1 MIFQAIHR
9 QAKTSQ
15 TAFRAALFATAASA
29 CLVSGVA
36 TAAEATSSVA
46 LTPCRFAGLGALRAV
61 RGECGTLTVPVDYDD
76 PAGATIDLSVARLQA
91 LKRSTQPVAVT
102 VIAGGP
108 GQSSLDFYASYHP
121 AFRRM
126 REVFDII
133 LVDQRGTGESARLS
147 CDTPD
152 EGLGGLWTVEETVAL
167 TQSCLTELELDPRF
181 FTTSM
186 AVRDLDTVR
195 EAMGYEQL
203 SVYGISY
210 GTRVAQHYL
219 RRFPERT
226 HSVILDGVVP
236 VDEALGPDIALLAE
250 RAIQSA
256 FDRCENDDACNEAFP
271 NLEQRFAALIDRIQE
286 QPIDVTLNHPMNARR
301 TTLTLGH
308 LDLAGAIRLLSYAPQ
323 TVALLPL
330 MIHEAAEGNLV
341 PLAAQALTVSQD
353 LVDSMAYGMHNAV
366 VCAEDAPYF
375 DNVDREALA
384 QTYLGT
390 PVYDSLAAV
399 CEAWPNGVI
408 DEDFKTPF
416 ASTVPVLVLSGEAD
430 PITPPDYGE
439 RVVGYLKNARHIV
452 GLGQGHGMAA
462 VGCTPKLMGD
472 FVRDRDLQSLD
483 ATCLNKQGPSPF
495 FLSFSGPAP

>member
-1 MIFQAIHR
+1 MNSIRILAWAAAMVFSLGFTTPGA
-9 QAKTSQ
+9 A
-15 TAFRAALFATAASA
+15 AADEARASIEL
-29 CLVSGVA
+29 
-36 TAAEATSSVA
+36 E
-46 LTPCRFAGLGALRAV
+46 PCRFAGLGALRAV
-61 RGECGTLTVPVDYDD
+61 RGECGSLTVPVDYDD
-76 PAGATIDLSVARLQA
+76 PTGATITLSVARLKA
-91 LKRSTQPVAVT
+91 LKRSTEPVAIT

-108 GQSSLDFYASYHP
+108 GQSSLDFYAGYHP

-126 REVFDII
+126 REVYDII
-133 LVDQRGTGESARLS
+133 LVDQRGTGESAKLA

-152 EGLGGLWTVEETVAL
+152 DSMGGLWTVEQTVAI
-167 TQSCLTELELDPRF
+167 TQTCLAKLKLDPKF

-186 AVRDLDTVR
+186 AVRDLDAVR
-195 EAMGYEQL
+195 SAMGYEQL

-219 RRFPERT
+219 RRYPKRT

-250 RAIQSA
+250 RALQSA
-256 FDRCENDDACNEAFP
+256 FDRCADDADCNAAFP
-271 NLEQRFAALIDRIQE
+271 DLETRFSALIERIQDA
-286 QPIDVTLNHPMNARR
+286 PISVTLNHPITAEP

-341 PLAAQALTVSQD
+341 PLAAQALTVSQN

-366 VCAEDAPYF
+366 VCAEDAPFF
-375 DNVDREALA
+375 DDVNRDALE

-390 PVYDSLAAV
+390 PIYDSLAAV
-399 CEAWPNGVI
+399 CDAWPAGVI
-408 DEDFKTPF
+408 DDDFKTPF
-416 ASTVPVLVLSGEAD
+416 ASEVPVLVLSGEAD
-430 PITPPDYGE
+430 PITPPDYGK

-452 GLGQGHGMAA
+452 GLGQGHGMAP
-462 VGCTPKLMGD
+462 VGCAPKLMGD
-472 FVRDRDLQSLD
+472 FVRDRDLQALD
-483 ATCLNKQGPSPF
+483 ASCLNRQGPSPF
-495 FLSFSGPAP
+495 FLSFAGPAP